1 MLEERLRAMQFE
13 LARVTYD
20 SYMKKL
26 QERKGVVEER
36 IMGEEIRSPS
46 VQLRVTP
53 LGVVELLSTHD
64 QLLGGPIRAKL
75 PRLRIP
81 GRPGTRR

>member
-36 IMGEEIRSPS
+36 IMGEEIRSPMS
-46 VQLRVTP
+46 SFALLR
-53 LGVVELLSTHD
+53 LAL
-64 QLLGGPIRAKL
+64 
-75 PRLRIP
+75 
-81 GRPGTRR
+81 

>member
-20 SYMKKL
+20 SYMEKL

-36 IMGEEIRSPS
+36 IVGKEIRSPS
-46 VQLRVTP
+46 VQLRVAP
-53 LGVVELLSTHD
+53 LGAFLKVFSNNLD
-64 QLLGGPIRAKL
+64 IL
-75 PRLRIP
+75 PRF
-81 GRPGTRR
+81 